1 MKTSIQP
8 AQIDAML
15 ATLNQALAA
24 CEARDF
30 ELVTRLSEQQESE
43 LATLWP
49 QLQAE
54 VASLPDATRERVSLL
69 IAQREQLQ
77 QEIANWIGQ
86 MRDEMQMVSQN
97 NRLLKTYTS

>member
-24 CEARDF
+24 CAARDF
-30 ELVTRLSEQQESE
+30 ELVTHLSEQQEGE
-43 LATLWP
+43 LASLLP
-49 QLQAE
+49 QLQQD
-54 VASLPDATRERVSLL
+54 VAGLPEETRARVSLL
-69 IAQREQLQ
+69 IAQRERLQ
-77 QEIANWIGQ
+77 QEIADWIGQ
-86 MRDEMQMVSQN
+86 MREEMQTVSQN